1 MLVLLWLLETRI
13 RRGVGTDIVY
23 MLMDHCLNNEKNGE
37 TIHAHMFCEFAN
49 ALRFVMPRP
58 NHGISQ
64 IHWSWPEGLRSRKI
78 VSSGDVVIGTSTRL
92 FLVRR
97 VGKTSRHTR
106 VQQGS
111 VEKTGSERYPSIIGL
126 LDSSAHSVRFQFIIA
141 DSSKLHRRRSE
152 IRRIQK
158 HQETSSMN
166 WKMRDFIAVHPLC
179 IHNKRRTVAKQ
190 NAANL
195 GN

>member
-1 MLVLLWLLETRI
+1 
-13 RRGVGTDIVY
+13 
-23 MLMDHCLNNEKNGE
+23 
-37 TIHAHMFCEFAN
+37 MFCEFGN
-49 ALRFVMPRP
+49 ALRFVMPQP

-64 IHWSWPEGLRSRKI
+64 IHWSWPEGLRLRKI
-78 VSSGDVVIGTSTRL
+78 VSSDDVVIGTSTRL

-111 VEKTGSERYPSIIGL
+111 VEKTSSERYPSIVGL
-126 LDSSAHSVRFQFIIA
+126 LDAFAHSVCCQINIA

-158 HQETSSMN
+158 HQETSSM
-166 WKMRDFIAVHPLC
+166 KRKRREFIAVHPLC
-179 IHNKRRTVAKQ
+179 FHNKRRTVAKQ

-195 GN
+195 EN